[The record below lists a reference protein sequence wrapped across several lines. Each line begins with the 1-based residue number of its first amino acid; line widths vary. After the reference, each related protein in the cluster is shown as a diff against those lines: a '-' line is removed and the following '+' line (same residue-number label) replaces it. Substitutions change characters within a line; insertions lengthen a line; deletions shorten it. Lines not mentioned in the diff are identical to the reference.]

1 MRYPSIFAMQGS
13 TILCAALLLGSCKEG
28 SVESELNRDE
38 CVRMVVRVN
47 QLKNQELGRANDVER
62 RGDVDSCM
70 THGTR
75 AQLECVEFARNGG
88 EVERCS
94 DLAR

>member
-1 MRYPSIFAMQGS
+1 MRGS
-13 TILCAALLLGSCKEG
+13 TILYALLLLTSCKQ
-28 SVESELNRDE
+28 ESSDEAATAGELTRDE

-47 QLKNQELGRANDVER
+47 QLKNKELGRTNDVER
-62 RGDVDSCM
+62 RGGVDSCM
-70 THGTR
+70 EHGTR

-94 DLAR
+94 DLAH

>member
-1 MRYPSIFAMQGS
+1 MRGS
-13 TILCAALLLGSCKEG
+13 TILCALLLLPCCKKEG
-28 SVESELNRDE
+28 GDEGATAGELTRDE

-47 QLKNQELGRANDVER
+47 ELKNKELGRTNDVER
-62 RGDVDSCM
+62 RGGVDSCM
-70 THGTR
+70 EHGTR

-94 DLAR
+94 DLTR